1 MMRRMCH
8 GPRRNHHRQA
18 MPHSM
23 ACHYSAVL
31 QPSAIHR
38 RTRLPQCFRPQSAR
52 VEWTLLDVSPRST
65 FPISRAMADRMTA
78 QRQNRADFWP
88 ATIHT
93 AMSRQRRPPLP
104 ASAMPSSS
112 HMLLPHQPA
121 NPIPA
126 DGITAAG
133 EAEAHPSFHVFHK
146 ESQGMG
152 SHAFPQ
158 HHRQQRQCHQQL
170 HRGLRHGKSVGTQV
184 VEQPSPLQRRRDGL
198 QASAHLAAQLQTQRA
213 GRMKFRTK
221 LIHMLVLFL
230 KRAAASYGHVNTE
243 TGQFRYCERSAL

>member
-1 MMRRMCH
+1 MATKAGSM
-8 GPRRNHHRQA
+8 HRPVGSNNRIDSFAADCSIRDRSSQ
-18 MPHSM
+18 SS
-23 ACHYSAVL
+23 CSIAVANRFTGEE
-31 QPSAIHR
+31 P
-38 RTRLPQCFRPQSAR
+38 
-52 VEWTLLDVSPRST
+52 LDHDEENAS
-65 FPISRAMADRMTA
+65 
-78 QRQNRADFWP
+78 RADFWL

-152 SHAFPQ
+152 SHAFP
-158 HHRQQRQCHQQL
+158 
-170 HRGLRHGKSVGTQV
+170 
-184 VEQPSPLQRRRDGL
+184 
-198 QASAHLAAQLQTQRA
+198 
-213 GRMKFRTK
+213 
-221 LIHMLVLFL
+221 
-230 KRAAASYGHVNTE
+230 
-243 TGQFRYCERSAL
+243 

>member
-1 MMRRMCH
+1 MMRRTRH

-198 QASAHLAAQLQTQRA
+198 QASAHLAAQLQIQRA
-213 GRMKFRTK
+213 GRMKFHTK

-243 TGQFRYCERSAL
+243 TGQFRHCERSAL

>member
-1 MMRRMCH
+1 MATKAGSMHRPVGSNNRIDSFAADCSIRDRSSQSSCSIAVANRFTGEEPLDHDEENASRTTAQSSSSGHASFH
-8 GPRRNHHRQA
+8 G
-18 MPHSM
+18 MPLFSRSP
-23 ACHYSAVL
+23 A
-31 QPSAIHR
+31 AIHR

-152 SHAFPQ
+152 SHAFP
-158 HHRQQRQCHQQL
+158 
-170 HRGLRHGKSVGTQV
+170 
-184 VEQPSPLQRRRDGL
+184 
-198 QASAHLAAQLQTQRA
+198 
-213 GRMKFRTK
+213 
-221 LIHMLVLFL
+221 
-230 KRAAASYGHVNTE
+230 
-243 TGQFRYCERSAL
+243 

>member
-1 MMRRMCH
+1 MATKAGSMHRPVATTESTVSPPTVQSATAHPNPAARLRLPTDSPARSRSTMMRRMRH

-152 SHAFPQ
+152 SHAFP
-158 HHRQQRQCHQQL
+158 
-170 HRGLRHGKSVGTQV
+170 
-184 VEQPSPLQRRRDGL
+184 
-198 QASAHLAAQLQTQRA
+198 
-213 GRMKFRTK
+213 
-221 LIHMLVLFL
+221 
-230 KRAAASYGHVNTE
+230 
-243 TGQFRYCERSAL
+243 

>member
-1 MMRRMCH
+1 MMRRMRH

-152 SHAFPQ
+152 SHAFPSITVN
-158 HHRQQRQCHQQL
+158 
-170 HRGLRHGKSVGTQV
+170 RGNAISSFTVACGMAKALARKS
-184 VEQPSPLQRRRDGL
+184 SSSRRRFNDAATASRHRL
-198 QASAHLAAQLQTQRA
+198 ISQPNCRLNVQAA
-213 GRMKFRTK
+213 
-221 LIHMLVLFL
+221 
-230 KRAAASYGHVNTE
+230 
-243 TGQFRYCERSAL
+243 